1 MSDPNRWSKETIMT
15 ELEKRNIDYENKENK
30 CELVA
35 RLRKNIGEETQR
47 EIKGIYVP

>member
-1 MSDPNRWSKETIMT
+1 MT

-47 EIKGIYVP
+47 EIKGILTIIIYLLPSSIF